1 MRRVKEVV
9 RVIMAEKREDWST
22 CVKSQKER
30 GKNKKEEAVERK
42 VSWSEEEIKSKGK
55 ERKEEREKERK
66 LHWKDEANVYVRT
79 G

>member
-1 MRRVKEVV
+1 MRRVKELV

-30 GKNKKEEAVERK
+30 GKNKKEAVERK

-66 LHWKDEANVYVRT
+66 LHWKDEANVHAWT